1 MRLAIALFGE
11 EISPRFDCCAALAI
25 LDSAAAFTT
34 AERLCCG
41 TPDGER
47 RLNLLLSQKV
57 ELLLCGGLR
66 RCDWFRLEA
75 QGIGV
80 LAGFQGQADELFA
93 AYQEGRLPREAPAEV
108 PQFGCQH
115 RRHRQ
120 GKGE

>member
-34 AERLCCG
+34 AERMCCG

-75 QGIGV
+75 QGIRV
-80 LAGFQGQADELFA
+80 LAGFQGQANEIFI
-93 AYQEGRLPREAPAEV
+93 AYQEGCLQSEAPSALSSI
-108 PQFGCQH
+108 GCQH
-115 RRHRQ
+115 RWRRC